1 MQTRCPLCNETVRG
15 QIQLARHC
23 EILHNDDGFGGKRQ
37 DYSIFM
43 KQFASLLEFGKWLD
57 ERCEFTSSVFVRV
70 PSAESDIGR
79 EVFRLRCS
87 KAGTSRSTSPNDE
100 ARASVEQA
108 KFCPCFVN
116 ARRRTDGTILAEGCF
131 GHAGH
136 KESPSSLPPGSEE
149 DLHLMSTCAVEHKKA
164 TFEDNDDLF
173 IKNEE
178 RDDVGLGS
186 SLRSSID
193 SEARDSLHQSSV
205 PSGSAVSSSSES
217 ILGEGCSSTMED
229 KEGASGSSSGKIGSA
244 TSVKTA
250 QQKIGNITWPRCPV
264 CSEIARSQVALT
276 LHCKKCHEEEES
288 FGKPENLAV
297 VTKVFE
303 NNEEFEEWL
312 AEQCERTSSSLCRL
326 STAGFLRMRCKLA
339 EPIKL
344 WPSQK
349 QYKYCSCFVNM
360 RVKNG
365 LVFVRACFGH
375 VGHKTKVHRN
385 CMLASQI
392 EYLKRLLRKSSVDEV
407 YTKLQ
412 WENTPDTWLGSVGRS
427 DLRNIL
433 AKYEITT
440 KQGAVV
446 HAIDGK
452 SVGNVKALMTETRK
466 DEESSTILFER
477 EDLFEDDPL
486 PEESHVF
493 KVKVTPLNGDNWRCE
508 LCYSV
513 MVRRK
518 LYKHMQSVHSL
529 REEDIH
535 EVRLQV
541 ADSLIQC
548 HGPGKRTLPRCPLC
562 SESVTSL
569 VSFANHCLE
578 FHPNDDSAG
587 EPQDFAIYTST
598 FDSYYE
604 YEKWLGDECERTST
618 KLSRLLN
625 DRKGTLIRMRCKEGK
640 SYDGVPLEEFKSRR
654 KQSFYCPCFVNA
666 RILSG
671 SVLVQA
677 CFGHVGH
684 KINVPRFRLQPSQ
697 TDYLKDLLREN
708 SVNVVFKYL
717 KKEHGP
723 NSWQAMITRNDLF
736 NIAKRYG
743 IPDASTHYCYAESL
757 ISGVTVTKI
766 TFDDENCEHSSAD
779 GCDPDDVKL
788 PARASASDAETKE
801 EISEFDQ
808 VKREN
813 SAVLAIRA
821 ELEGAVIRSST
832 GVEREHLK
840 RSSLGSN
847 EASNTEIQEYQE
859 TLRVESEEGD
869 GSPKRPRLQI
879 SGINSGSPR
888 DEPAVVEDCQ
898 QRNENYLVFTGEF
911 GIEESEVHLGE
922 PVPAEQ
928 LLFSEETADL
938 NGIDEALQESYSAAA
953 LMRGDEDHNTEI
965 NIEEVCEAIRGDDGD
980 DGSE

>member
-149 DLHLMSTCAVEHKKA
+149 DLHLMSTCAVEHKK
-164 TFEDNDDLF
+164 
-173 IKNEE
+173 
-178 RDDVGLGS
+178 
-186 SLRSSID
+186 
-193 SEARDSLHQSSV
+193 
-205 PSGSAVSSSSES
+205 
-217 ILGEGCSSTMED
+217 
-229 KEGASGSSSGKIGSA
+229 
-244 TSVKTA
+244 
-250 QQKIGNITWPRCPV
+250 
-264 CSEIARSQVALT
+264 VALT

-326 STAGFLRMRCKLA
+326 STAGFLRMRYFTLYVCVNCLRCKLA

>member
-205 PSGSAVSSSSES
+205 PSGSAVSSSSDS

-229 KEGASGSSSGKIGSA
+229 KEGASDSSSGKIGSA

-297 VTKVFE
+297 ITKVFE
-303 NNEEFEEWL
+303 NNEEFEAWL

-375 VGHKTKVHRN
+375 VGHKTKVPRN

-477 EDLFEDDPL
+477 ADLFEDDPL

-618 KLSRLLN
+618 QLSRLLN
-625 DRKGTLIRMRCKEGK
+625 DRNGTLIRM
-640 SYDGVPLEEFKSRR
+640 
-654 KQSFYCPCFVNA
+654 
-666 RILSG
+666 SG
-671 SVLVQA
+671 RVLVQA

-684 KINVPRFRLQPSQ
+684 KIKVPRFRLQPSQ

-717 KKEHGP
+717 KREHGP
-723 NSWQAMITRNDLF
+723 NSWQAVITRNDLF

-766 TFDDENCEHSSAD
+766 TFDDENSLYYLETATLLKSI
-779 GCDPDDVKL
+779 VRTVVL
-788 PARASASDAETKE
+788 PARAIASNVETKE

-808 VKREN
+808 IRKEN
-813 SAVLAIRA
+813 SVALRISD

-832 GVEREHLK
+832 GLKREHLK
-840 RSSLGSN
+840 RSLLGPN
-847 EASNTEIQEYQE
+847 EASNTEMPEYQE

-879 SGINSGSPR
+879 SGVNSGLPR

-898 QRNENYLVFTGEF
+898 QRNENYPVFTGEF

-922 PVPAEQ
+922 PVPAE
-928 LLFSEETADL
+928 LLMFSEETADRS
-938 NGIDEALQESYSAAA
+938 GIDEALQESYSAAA
-953 LMRGDEDHNTEI
+953 LMHGDEDHNTEI
-965 NIEEVCEAIRGDDGD
+965 NIEEGRI
-980 DGSE
+980 